1 MSNAPDNYLKS
12 VFALVFLN
20 YFIIFLLS
28 FYNVENN
35 FPRYHTIFALLAL
48 NQFLKSLFLGII
60 SLRIH
65 LHETENLKSIIINK
79 LFILKKTNIFMKIF
93 VFSFLIVFVELL
105 FVSLRWYE
113 NSFSSLNE
121 ISTMIRI
128 LIYSAIGSFSMYFDL
143 QVQSRERE

>member
-1 MSNAPDNYLKS
+1 M
-12 VFALVFLN
+12 
-20 YFIIFLLS
+20 
-28 FYNVENN
+28 
-35 FPRYHTIFALLAL
+35 
-48 NQFLKSLFLGII
+48 GII

-65 LHETENLKSIIINK
+65 LHKTENLKSMIINK
-79 LFILKKTNIFMKIF
+79 LFSLKKTNIFMKIF

-113 NSFSSLNE
+113 SSFLSLNE